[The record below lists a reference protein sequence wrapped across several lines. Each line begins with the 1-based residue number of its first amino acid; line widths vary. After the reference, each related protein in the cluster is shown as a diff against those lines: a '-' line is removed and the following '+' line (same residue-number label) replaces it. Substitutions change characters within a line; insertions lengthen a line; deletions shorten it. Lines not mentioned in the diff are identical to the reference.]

1 MQKPITHFPS
11 SRPTP
16 TYSLWAATLEIKP
29 CFPPSFS
36 FFTSIVITEHSIT
49 WYRTSFVPVWVN
61 CPGNVISQSLA
72 HPQLIQGVRT
82 RVTKQSWC
90 RCSAHQQENLLGCHQ
105 NCFSCKSKTYRL
117 LWRNSTPSQTCYTI
131 MLLHLNFENKLSP
144 SELRV
149 FLQTV
154 FSITTAY
161 SKVLVLQSLAIY

>member
-1 MQKPITHFPS
+1 MQKPIAHFPS

-16 TYSLWAATLEIKP
+16 TVYEQPPWKLNPASPLLFLSLHQLWSL
-29 CFPPSFS
+29 
-36 FFTSIVITEHSIT
+36 SIALRDTEHPLCQFGST
-49 WYRTSFVPVWVN
+49 ALEMSSP
-61 CPGNVISQSLA
+61 SLL
-72 HPQLIQGVRT
+72 PTPSLFKGSGP